1 MFSTK
6 KTIVILLLVISFQ
19 NVTFANPKIIIDTT
33 ETSANQ
39 KTFSNTIVNPLAIYS
54 TEWSKEIY
62 NNCNTAANSNYLS
75 PEEKNLIWILNML
88 RQNPQLFLTSVL
100 LNPLC
105 DLFVKKENRNNY
117 YNSLISTLQQLKPVK
132 IQLSSD
138 SLNYLSA
145 KCHAVYSGLNGYVGH
160 ERTRSG
166 CNAHFYGE
174 CCDYGSSNALNILLD
189 LLIDD
194 GIPNFGH
201 RKICLSPDYL
211 TIGVSIQPH
220 TTYRFN
226 AVIDFGY

>member
-33 ETSANQ
+33 ETSVNQ
-39 KTFSNTIVNPLAIYS
+39 KTFSNTILNPLAIYS
-54 TEWSKEIY
+54 SEWSNKIY

-75 PEEKNLIWILNML
+75 SEEKNVIWILNML
-88 RQNPQLFLTSVL
+88 RLNPKLFLTSVL
-100 LNPLC
+100 LNPHC

-117 YNSLISTLQQLKPVK
+117 YNSLITTLQQLKPIKSVL
-132 IQLSSD
+132 IPD

-145 KCHAVYSGLNGYVGH
+145 KCHAIYSGLNGYVGH
-160 ERTRSG
+160 ERMRSG

-174 CCDYGSSNALNILLD
+174 CCDYGSSDALNILLD

-201 RKICLSPDYL
+201 RNICLSPNYL

-220 TTYRFN
+220 TTYGFN